1 MDRGTHV
8 LAVLLVVLCVFAVSA
23 EAAGE
28 AKKKTKGKFF
38 EAGKKEAI
46 IITSD
51 RMELD
56 RKKNT
61 ISYKGKVVAVRGDA
75 TMRSET
81 LTATYDSGMVRLK
94 KVIAEGKV
102 RVTQGG
108 RVATSVKAVFNS
120 QDNTIS
126 LVGNP
131 SVRQGKN
138 QISGSRIILFINEDR
153 VVVEGGARRVE
164 AVIFPDDLGK

>member
-8 LAVLLVVLCVFAVSA
+8 LAVILVVLCVFAVSA

-38 EAGKKEAI
+38 EASKNEAI

-61 ISYKGKVVAVRGDA
+61 ITYQGNVVAVRGDA
-75 TMRSET
+75 TPT
-81 LTATYDSGMVRLK
+81 LVELCSHERDGLFAR
-94 KVIAEGKV
+94 EGV
-102 RVTQGG
+102 
-108 RVATSVKAVFNS
+108 
-120 QDNTIS
+120 
-126 LVGNP
+126 
-131 SVRQGKN
+131 
-138 QISGSRIILFINEDR
+138 QI
-153 VVVEGGARRVE
+153 
-164 AVIFPDDLGK
+164 

>member
-1 MDRGTHV
+1 MDRGIHV
-8 LAVLLVVLCVFAVSA
+8 LAVIVVVLCVFAVNA

-28 AKKKTKGKFF
+28 AKNKTKGKFF
-38 EAGKKEAI
+38 EASKNEAI

-61 ISYKGKVVAVRGDA
+61 ISYKGNVVTVRGDA

-81 LTATYDSGMVRLK
+81 LTATYDSGMVHLK

-102 RVTQGG
+102 QVTQGG
-108 RVATSVKAVFNS
+108 RVATGVKAIYNS

-138 QISGSRIILFINEDR
+138 QISGSRIILFISEDR

-164 AVIFPDDLGK
+164 AVIFAGDLGK